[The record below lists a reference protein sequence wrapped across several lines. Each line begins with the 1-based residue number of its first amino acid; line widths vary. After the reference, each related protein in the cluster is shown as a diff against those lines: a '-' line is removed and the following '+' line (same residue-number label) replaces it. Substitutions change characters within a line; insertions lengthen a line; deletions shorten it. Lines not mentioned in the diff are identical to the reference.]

1 MKNTRSQNF
10 LPLASLEFY
19 LENNLLLADY
29 SKKNNDISN
38 LIDIL
43 NVNYW
48 TSEITANV
56 FQKEYDAIVLTDKT
70 QKIRWVSSGFRKMTG
85 YSKQHALGKRPN
97 FLQGELT
104 CKTLKKHI
112 REELKKKHSF
122 SGAIVNYKKNGAPYN
137 CQITILP
144 LYTKNHNLKYF
155 LAFEKEI
162 TMIQQVNNESN
173 STS

>member
-1 MKNTRSQNF
+1 MKYNKSKNL

-19 LENNLLLADY
+19 LENNQSLADD
-29 SKKNNDISN
+29 SKKNDDISN
-38 LIDIL
+38 LIDVL

-48 TSEITANV
+48 TSEITVNV
-56 FQKEYDAIVLTDKT
+56 FQKEYDALVLTDKT

-85 YSKQHALGKRPN
+85 YPKQYALGKRPN

-104 CKTLKKHI
+104 SKTLKKQI
-112 REELKKKHSF
+112 REELVNNHSF
-122 SGAIVNYKKNGAPYN
+122 SGAIVNYKKNGDPYN

-144 LYTKNHNLKYF
+144 LYTKNENLKYF

-162 TMIQQVNNESN
+162 TMSQQQRG
-173 STS
+173 